1 MKPCGIKDLITLA
14 LLKINAKFSGSWLGD
29 AVSVWW
35 LTSLK
40 MKLFEIRIKISRDW
54 NLAKFGTGSEEL
66 MYCFYIRLFCFQP
79 VLVAS
84 LVTSDHGKFANT

>member
-1 MKPCGIKDLITLA
+1 VLKDLIYLA
-14 LLKINAKFSGSWLGD
+14 LLKINVKFSGSWLGD

-35 LTSLK
+35 EAPME
-40 MKLFEIRIKISRDW
+40 MKLFTFEVRIKISRDCI
-54 NLAKFGTGSEEL
+54 LAKFGTGSEEL

-79 VLVAS
+79 VLGAS